1 MNEEK
6 QPVKKSVFDGFI
18 QVSCCLSF
26 ARKVGRAEADLDAAA
41 HPAFATVA

>member
-18 QVSCCLSF
+18 QVSCCLS
-26 ARKVGRAEADLDAAA
+26 AHKVGRAEADLDAAA